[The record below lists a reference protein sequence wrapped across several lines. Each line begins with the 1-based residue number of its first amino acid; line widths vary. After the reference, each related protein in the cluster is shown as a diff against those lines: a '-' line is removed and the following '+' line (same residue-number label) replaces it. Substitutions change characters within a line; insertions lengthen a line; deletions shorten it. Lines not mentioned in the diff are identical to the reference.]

1 MDMKIIKYR
10 GILGI
15 MPIPDTNLRMK
26 NTYDLSVPPRV
37 DRPQSEQLQTDSKRR
52 MTGLRESQRD
62 MLERRIA
69 TLAVVAAVVVL
80 ALAFLL

>member
-1 MDMKIIKYR
+1 MDMKIIKHR
-10 GILGI
+10 GTLGI

-37 DRPQSEQLQTDSKRR
+37 DRPQSEQLQADAKRR
-52 MTGLRESQRD
+52 ITGLRESQRD

-69 TLAVVAAVVVL
+69 TLAVVAAVIVL